1 MQNNTFDEIA
11 ERHVELGGE
20 PLKDFQQTALDPN
33 AGLSAADSFHG
44 RLLPCYL
51 ASGQLP
57 RIGAM
62 FGAVAAC

>member
-1 MQNNTFDEIA
+1 MQNDAFDEIA

-20 PLKDFQQTALDPN
+20 PLEDFQQTAFDSN

-51 ASGQLP
+51 FSGQLP
-57 RIGAM
+57 RFGAM